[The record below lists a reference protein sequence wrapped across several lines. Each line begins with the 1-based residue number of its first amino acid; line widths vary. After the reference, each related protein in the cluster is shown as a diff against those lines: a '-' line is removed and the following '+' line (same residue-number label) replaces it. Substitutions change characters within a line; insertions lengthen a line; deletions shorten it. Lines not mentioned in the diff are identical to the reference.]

1 MPRDLNTRLA
11 ALEAFRRP
19 LSDAP
24 CPVANAALNWL
35 LNRAAPEHTEIVAR
49 IHAAHGSD
57 RNALAAAVIDL
68 AEAAGPL
75 DAFMDR
81 FKGRIPSEATP

>member
-1 MPRDLNTRLA
+1 MPRDLQSRLA
-11 ALEAFRRP
+11 ALEAWRRP

-35 LNRAAPEHTEIVAR
+35 LDRAGPEHAEIVER
-49 IHAAHGSD
+49 IHAAHGTD
-57 RNALAAAVIDL
+57 RNALAVAVIDL

-81 FKGRIPSEATP
+81 FRGRIPSEATP